1 MVTRGK
7 KGNNYSWM
15 CKMLPNV
22 GSTILLIQ
30 KNSYGNSRYL
40 QFSKFIGLFG
50 YALVMKWLFV
60 VNRSD
65 FCYIRVVT
73 SQMTSSCLI

>member
-1 MVTRGK
+1 MVTRGE
-7 KGNNYSWM
+7 KGNNYSLM

-40 QFSKFIGLFG
+40 QFSKFIGFNWLRVG
-50 YALVMKWLFV
+50 YEV
-60 VNRSD
+60 V
-65 FCYIRVVT
+65 IRG
-73 SQMTSSCLI
+73 

>member
-1 MVTRGK
+1 MVTRGEK
-7 KGNNYSWM
+7 VNNYSWM

-40 QFSKFIGLFG
+40 QFSKFIGFIWLRVG
-50 YALVMKWLFV
+50 YEV
-60 VNRSD
+60 V
-65 FCYIRVVT
+65 IRG
-73 SQMTSSCLI
+73 